1 MCQDEEHYAECAK
14 QWQKLTSSMFA
25 DPRTMGQPQI
35 SVTALGERFG
45 FGTSE
50 SETEVMS
57 SLAVHLALDA
67 ALITTKADQGD
78 AAQWLQHDF
87 NLPAVLK
94 IAFFLQKQCED
105 SLREVSESAAKTRK
119 KFEKLQANRI
129 KVKEARQQNV
139 EQAIVNLQPDDVTR
153 EQKLSMRN
161 CRNRARCGVKKIRK
175 ARPYDAEFEKRKA
188 KVFKAHRLTI
198 FSKLQV
204 VKYAQNLMKTLESKD
219 VESAKG
225 KKRRNPNARF
235 RRMHCVQGV
244 HLQRAC
250 EQKFPNLGK
259 IKVGS
264 LLRQADAQC
273 WASLSIDQ
281 QKKWFQLPDHLKV
294 AMGLSDKVKGWK
306 NMSTDQIQEKATEQG
321 HVQRW
326 DVPGPVLQ
334 DIGAESY

>member
-1 MCQDEEHYAECAK
+1 
-14 QWQKLTSSMFA
+14 MFA

-153 EQKLSMRN
+153 EQKLSTSLLSK
-161 CRNRARCGVKKIRK
+161 VFIRFW
-175 ARPYDAEFEKRKA
+175 AYLTTCSFEKIVNLWA
-188 KVFKAHRLTI
+188 LNTLAFL
-198 FSKLQV
+198 FS
-204 VKYAQNLMKTLESKD
+204 N
-219 VESAKG
+219 SA
-225 KKRRNPNARF
+225 
-235 RRMHCVQGV
+235 
-244 HLQRAC
+244 
-250 EQKFPNLGK
+250 
-259 IKVGS
+259 S
-264 LLRQADAQC
+264 
-273 WASLSIDQ
+273 
-281 QKKWFQLPDHLKV
+281 
-294 AMGLSDKVKGWK
+294 
-306 NMSTDQIQEKATEQG
+306 
-321 HVQRW
+321 
-326 DVPGPVLQ
+326 
-334 DIGAESY
+334 

>member
-14 QWQKLTSSMFA
+14 QWQKLTSSMVA
-25 DPRTMGQPQI
+25 DPGTMGQPQI

-67 ALITTKADQGD
+67 ALITTKANQGD

-94 IAFFLQKQCED
+94 VAFFLQKQCED
-105 SLREVSESAAKTRK
+105 SLREVSESAAKTRQK
-119 KFEKLQANRI
+119 LEKLQASRI
-129 KVKEARQQNV
+129 KGKEARQQNV
-139 EQAIVNLQPDDVTR
+139 EQAIVNLQPDDLTR

-188 KVFKAHRLTI
+188 KVLKAPRLTI

-204 VKYAQNLMKTLESKD
+204 VKYAQDLMKAVESKD

-225 KKRRNPNARF
+225 KKRKTVSRNSPTSARS
-235 RRMHCVQGV
+235 R
-244 HLQRAC
+244 
-250 EQKFPNLGK
+250 
-259 IKVGS
+259 
-264 LLRQADAQC
+264 
-273 WASLSIDQ
+273 
-281 QKKWFQLPDHLKV
+281 
-294 AMGLSDKVKGWK
+294 SD
-306 NMSTDQIQEKATEQG
+306 
-321 HVQRW
+321 RF
-326 DVPGPVLQ
+326 
-334 DIGAESY
+334 

>member
-1 MCQDEEHYAECAK
+1 
-14 QWQKLTSSMFA
+14 L
-25 DPRTMGQPQI
+25 
-35 SVTALGERFG
+35 
-45 FGTSE
+45 
-50 SETEVMS
+50 
-57 SLAVHLALDA
+57 
-67 ALITTKADQGD
+67 
-78 AAQWLQHDF
+78 
-87 NLPAVLK
+87 
-94 IAFFLQKQCED
+94 
-105 SLREVSESAAKTRK
+105 
-119 KFEKLQANRI
+119 EKLQASRI
-129 KVKEARQQNV
+129 KGKEARQQNV
-139 EQAIVNLQPDDVTR
+139 EQAIVNLQPDDLTR

-188 KVFKAHRLTI
+188 KVLKAPRLTI

-204 VKYAQNLMKTLESKD
+204 VKYAQDLMKAVESKD

-225 KKRRNPNARF
+225 KKKKD
-235 RRMHCVQGV
+235 
-244 HLQRAC
+244 C

-264 LLRQADAQC
+264 LLRQADEQC

-306 NMSTDQIQEKATEQG
+306 NMSTDKIQEKATEQG